1 MGGERTVALR
11 GEHRVK
17 ILDSEFGKRGLAF
30 WLLHISYM
38 ALHISISFEPQ
49 FPHSNLL
56 NSNMV
61 PFFFFFESIKYICKG
76 LSTVSRTSRDI
87 IKVTLLSL
95 FPFLND
101 LSQVLK

>member
-38 ALHISISFEPQ
+38 ALHISIS
-49 FPHSNLL
+49 
-56 NSNMV
+56 
-61 PFFFFFESIKYICKG
+61 
-76 LSTVSRTSRDI
+76 
-87 IKVTLLSL
+87 LSL
-95 FPFLND
+95 NFHTLIC
-101 LSQVLK
+101 